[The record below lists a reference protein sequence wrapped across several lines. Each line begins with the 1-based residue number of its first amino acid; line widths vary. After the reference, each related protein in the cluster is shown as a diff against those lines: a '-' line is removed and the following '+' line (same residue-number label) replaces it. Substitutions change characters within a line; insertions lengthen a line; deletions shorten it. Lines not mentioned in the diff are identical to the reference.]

1 MSDVFLGAGTLGV
14 DTCCSTVAQT
24 VVVLMCYFVRFVV
37 ADVAALLLAF
47 GDRAGIVPEQDFFVF
62 INQINKEALFCL
74 AKKPP
79 PIM

>member
-1 MSDVFLGAGTLGV
+1 
-14 DTCCSTVAQT
+14 
-24 VVVLMCYFVRFVV
+24 MCYFVRFVV